1 MHLRSTLEPP
11 LAIDPANRT
20 VTAVITTPAPDRAGD
35 VVVPAGLANV

>member
-20 VTAVITTPAPDRAGD
+20 VTAVITTLVRAFSAVTIGSC
-35 VVVPAGLANV
+35 A